1 MDSLARLPTSG
12 RSSWGRPRRITGRA
26 TDAPREEAVMRVG
39 LLFVAAV
46 GVMTLTVH
54 AQAPAPVTPEN
65 LVKAAK
71 RAAGAEYAG
80 TFLRICVAP
89 DNLDG
94 GAGRGAAPP
103 AARNVPDRALW
114 YARPYKVF
122 DNLYFV
128 GTKIHSSWALTTTD
142 GIVLIDTLFDY
153 AIEPEIV
160 EGLTTLGLDPG
171 SIKYVLI
178 SHAHGDHD
186 QGAALLQSR
195 YRARIVMGAPD
206 WEATLQRPASAPG
219 GVPKRDMVVG
229 PEGTKI
235 TLGGT
240 TVDVIATPGH
250 TPGTLSYIFP
260 VRDGGRSVVVAYS
273 GGTAF
278 NFPRRAESFAIYRDS
293 QNKMGKAAAAAGA
306 TVVMSNHTEF
316 DRAYDRAR
324 IAQLP
329 RAPGE
334 KHPYETDAAT
344 VKRYFDLGADCA
356 EAQRLSMQ

>member
-1 MDSLARLPTSG
+1 M
-12 RSSWGRPRRITGRA
+12 RSC
-26 TDAPREEAVMRVG
+26 
-39 LLFVAAV
+39 LLCVAAV
-46 GVMTLTVH
+46 SGAMALTVH
-54 AQAPAPVTPEN
+54 AQPPAPVTPES

-71 RAAGAEYAG
+71 RAAGSDYAG

-89 DNLDG
+89 DNLEG
-94 GAGRGAAPP
+94 AAGRGAAGRGAAPP
-103 AARNVPDRALW
+103 ALRTVPDRALW
-114 YARPYKVF
+114 YAKPYKVF

-128 GTKIHSSWALTTTD
+128 GTKIHSAWALTTSD

-160 EGLTTLGLDPG
+160 EGLTTLGLDPRR
-171 SIKYVLI
+171 IKYVLI

-195 YRARIVMGAPD
+195 YGAKIVMGAAD
-206 WEATLQRPASAPG
+206 WDATLQRPSSAPG
-219 GVPKRDMVVG
+219 GVPRRDVVVG

-235 TLGGT
+235 TLGDT

-250 TPGTLSYIFP
+250 TPGTVSYIFP
-260 VRDGGRSVVVAYS
+260 VRDGGRSLVIAYA

-278 NFPRRAESFAIYRDS
+278 NFPRRAENFAIYRDS
-293 QNKMGKAAAAAGA
+293 QRKLAKAAAAAGA

-329 RAPGE
+329 RPAGE
-334 KHPYETDAAT
+334 THPYETDTAT
-344 VKRYFDLGADCA
+344 VLRYFDIGADCA
-356 EAQRLSMQ
+356 EAQRLAMQ

>member
-1 MDSLARLPTSG
+1 MKG
-12 RSSWGRPRRITGRA
+12 C
-26 TDAPREEAVMRVG
+26 

-46 GVMTLTVH
+46 SGAMALTVH
-54 AQAPAPVTPEN
+54 AQVPATVPPER

-71 RAAGAEYAG
+71 RAAGVDYAG

-89 DNLDG
+89 DNLEGAPSRG
-94 GAGRGAAPP
+94 GAPP
-103 AARNVPDRALW
+103 ARTVPDRAVW
-114 YARPYKVF
+114 YAKPYKVF

-153 AIEPEIV
+153 AVDPEIV
-160 EGLTTLGLDPG
+160 EGLTTLGLDPR

-195 YRARIVMGAPD
+195 YRAKIVMGAAD
-206 WEATLQRPASAPG
+206 WDSTLQRPASAPG
-219 GVPKRDMVVG
+219 GVPKLDVVVG

-235 TLGGT
+235 TLGNT

-260 VRDGGRSVVVAYS
+260 VSDKGRSVVVAYA

-278 NFPRRAESFAIYRDS
+278 NFPRRAENFAIYRDS
-293 QNKMGKAAAAAGA
+293 QRAMAKAAAAAGA

-324 IAQLP
+324 LAQLP
-329 RAPGE
+329 RVAGE
-334 KHPYETDAAT
+334 KHPYETDTAA
-344 VKRYFDLGADCA
+344 VQRYFDVGADCA